1 MRKTA
6 LLFALVVPTFFA
18 APVQAQNYYPW
29 CAVYGGGRTGGGTN
43 CGFVSYRQCM
53 ATVSGIGG
61 FCQRNPFFYDRPRP
75 SRRMRDYDQ

>member
-1 MRKTA
+1 M
-6 LLFALVVPTFFA
+6 A
-18 APVQAQNYYPW
+18 AA
-29 CAVYGGGRTGGGTN
+29 AGGGTN

-75 SRRMRDYDQ
+75 SRRMRDYDR